1 MKGSTGIVSF
11 TLLAAQHA
19 RTQARLVTTAYS
31 ERAAQ
36 HRGRRDDELGRSR
49 RISRM
54 RLAVFLAAAAWLL
67 WTLTGSADPLR
78 LGVAALLFVVFGGL
92 VVWHARVE
100 ERAAWHDAL
109 RVASERALARV
120 ERRWDDLPA
129 ADAPSSVD
137 LTHHPFA
144 LDLDLFGRASLFQWL
159 GPAATAGGS
168 TQLAAWL
175 VAAAEPDVVRVR
187 QAAVAEL
194 APMDEWREQLAAHGV
209 LAGDARQRE
218 IDAFVAWAEEGS
230 VVPSVDFPSRAVPGQ
245 HRTMSSDVPLRLLVY
260 TLTIAIWILLAL
272 FLTGAIDAAV
282 WLIPLVLGLVL
293 SFAMAGRIH
302 LAFDRA
308 GAGQQALGR
317 YAALFEHAS
326 GARFE
331 APALLEIG
339 ARLTAGGLAA
349 PRCMRKLN
357 RILGFAELRRGA
369 AILHFPIHALTLWD
383 FHVLFALD
391 KWRRVAGPRVRG
403 WLEAIGEL
411 DAFSALAAA
420 RRDNPEWCMPKIAAE
435 PVFAAE
441 ALGHPLIAPARRVT
455 NDVEVGPPGT
465 VLLVTGSNMSGK
477 STLLRAIGLNAVLAQ
492 AGGCVCAARLRMSS
506 SDLQSSIRIQ
516 DSLELGLSYFMA
528 ALARLKGVV
537 DAAERPR
544 QGRVL
549 LYLLDE
555 ILQGTNSAERS
566 IAVRAVAR
574 HLLDSGAIG
583 AMTTHDLNLAEEE
596 PLKSSARLVHF
607 TETVDE
613 DGTMRFDYRLRDGLA
628 TSRNALRLMQMIGI
642 DLERS

>member
-1 MKGSTGIVSF
+1 VTDKYR
-11 TLLAAQHA
+11 A
-19 RTQARLVTTAYS
+19 R
-31 ERAAQ
+31 EAQ
-36 HRGRRDDELGRSR
+36 HRAHRDDELGRSR

-54 RLAVFLAAAAWLL
+54 RLATFLAAAGWLL
-67 WTLTGSADPLR
+67 WTLTSADPVR
-78 LGVAALLFVVFGGL
+78 LGIAVVLFTVFGGL

-100 ERAAWHDAL
+100 DRAAWHDAL
-109 RVASERALARV
+109 RVASERAVARV

-129 ADAPSSVD
+129 ADAPSTID
-137 LTHHPFA
+137 LTYHPYA

-159 GPAATAGGS
+159 GPAATPRGS
-168 TQLAAWL
+168 TRLAAWIL
-175 VAAAEPDVVRVR
+175 APAAPDVVRAR
-187 QAAVAEL
+187 QGAVAEL
-194 APMDEWREQLAAHGV
+194 APMDDWREQLAAHGV
-209 LAGDARQRE
+209 LARDARQRE

-230 VVPSVDFPSRAVPGQ
+230 NLPAVDFHSRTVPGK
-245 HRTMSSDVPLRLLVY
+245 HGTLFLDLPLRLLVY
-260 TLTIAIWILLAL
+260 TLTAAIWVLLTL
-272 FLTGAIDAAV
+272 FLTDVIDAAL

-302 LAFDRA
+302 AAFDRA
-308 GAGQQALGR
+308 GAGQQALSR

-331 APALLEIG
+331 APALRDLG
-339 ARLTAGGLAA
+339 ARLTAGGIAA
-349 PRCMRKLN
+349 PDCMRKLN

-369 AILHFPIHALTLWD
+369 ALLHFPIQALTLWD

-391 KWRRVAGPRVRG
+391 KWRRVAGARVRG

-411 DAFSALAAA
+411 DALSALATAQH
-420 RRDNPEWCMPKIAAE
+420 DNPEWSMPEIGTEAL
-435 PVFAAE
+435 FAAE
-441 ALGHPLIAPARRVT
+441 ALGHPLIASARRVP

-465 VLLVTGSNMSGK
+465 LLLVTGSNMSGK

-492 AGGCVCAARLRMSS
+492 AGGCVCAARLRMPS

-544 QGRVL
+544 QERVL

-574 HLLDSGAIG
+574 HLLEAGAVG
-583 AMTTHDLNLAEEE
+583 AMTTHDLNLAEAE

-607 TETVDE
+607 TEIVDE
-613 DGTMRFDYRLRDGLA
+613 DGTMRFDYRLREGLA

-642 DLERS
+642 DLERP